1 MKYKKE
7 WGNLSLRFVRGL
19 LKGLTGA
26 FYGCE
31 NHRETSWFSVIYLYL
46 KDGAFTAVKRDVTF

>member
-1 MKYKKE
+1 M
-7 WGNLSLRFVRGL
+7 
-19 LKGLTGA
+19 LTGS